1 MSHAP
6 GATILIRLM
15 VGGVFFLEGLLKF
28 LRPDELAAGRFA
40 KIGLPWPDVLGPFVG
55 GVEILAGALVVLG
68 LLTRFSAVPLLVII
82 STAIL
87 STKLPILLGHGF
99 WGFAL
104 PKLPH
109 YGLLSMLH
117 EARTDFC
124 LWLGLVFLLRVGA
137 GPWSVD
143 AAWAGGQRRASPAET
158 SSR

>member
-6 GATILIRLM
+6 AATIVIRLM

-28 LRPDELAAGRFA
+28 LHPDELAAGRFA